1 MLSLY
6 WSYNLVDHHFGLRS
20 TRITESPRMNILLRK
35 RSLLTV
41 LAFLTPFPVFGTS
54 VHSSFTFS
62 STMLQCL
69 SKAFT
74 RPRSFRLFLQL
85 VEGRPQLGLEQ
96 ARDHAPKDCPPA
108 LLGFL
113 AVLSLESTQLPT
125 SFEPRR
131 AELGLHSSGLDRVE
145 SLQQLHS
152 SPPERNNHLAWLT
165 WLFF

>member
-85 VEGRPQLGLEQ
+85 ISTCALVFTLCVKTDKGPAWKSRSSFFSTWEEQ
-96 ARDHAPKDCPPA
+96 PLSLAN
-108 LLGFL
+108 L
-113 AVLSLESTQLPT
+113 AVL
-125 SFEPRR
+125 
-131 AELGLHSSGLDRVE
+131 
-145 SLQQLHS
+145 
-152 SPPERNNHLAWLT
+152 LT
-165 WLFF
+165 WLHTVDNHELAIQTSYLCRHFSYEWLQMIIQWPRR